1 MAPGGGP
8 AGPAVHVPPPNP
20 ATAGD
25 DPADDWVQDEPEE
38 EEVGPVGGSS
48 MPGGSQPGGPMGALP
63 GGPTGAASRMRQNP
77 ANAPSAEPVATTAF
91 DEGGP
96 VEFLYFQP
104 LTLVEACQDYV
115 RRLHRPLGGRGEGW
129 VADCVALASSPS
141 FLASSPSWLY
151 PLPGCTP
158 FLVSSPSW
166 LHPLPSLIPF
176 LP

>member
-38 EEVGPVGGSS
+38 EEVGPVGGTS

-129 VADCVALASSPS
+129 VADCVAL
-141 FLASSPSWLY
+141 
-151 PLPGCTP
+151 PLLHSLP
-158 FLVSSPSW
+158 L
-166 LHPLPSLIPF
+166 LHPLPGFIPFPAAFPFWFQALPGFIPF